1 MGFYNRKTI
10 TIHASFTFQR
20 ALITVSSAEINKVGT
35 LSDMMYDIG
44 GESET
49 VLASHANG
57 WLLLARHSL
66 ERTGETIATD
76 CHE

>member
-10 TIHASFTFQR
+10 TIHASLTFQR

-49 VLASHANG
+49 VCHFSREWMAFIG
-57 WLLLARHSL
+57 GSL
-66 ERTGETIATD
+66 ERTGQIATD
-76 CHE
+76 CYE